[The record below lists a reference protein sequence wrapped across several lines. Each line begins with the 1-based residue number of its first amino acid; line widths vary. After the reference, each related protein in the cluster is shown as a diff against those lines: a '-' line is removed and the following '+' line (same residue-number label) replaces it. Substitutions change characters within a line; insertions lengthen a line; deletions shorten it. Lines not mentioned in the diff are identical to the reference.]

1 MKITMSNEAKMNK
14 KLFWCT
20 TCLSMSTRP
29 RISFDHEGKCN
40 ACQWKETKKTIDWN
54 ERNQELVNILENQK
68 NKKKPFDCLLPV
80 SGGKDGSYVSYMVKE
95 KYGLNPL
102 CVTIKPPLSRDL
114 GLQNLNNFVESG
126 FEHITIVPSHI
137 GMKKINKT
145 GFEIMGFPYYGWLLA
160 VQTAVL
166 QVAIKFD
173 IDLIIYGEDGEVEYG
188 GSSETLSSPFYSS
201 QYQKKIYLEGG
212 YEKVI
217 NQSNLRTSEK
227 YFFTYPK
234 ITENS
239 DKIKLIHWSYFE
251 NWDPYRNYLIA
262 KKYCGLA
269 ENENSNSGTFTNFAQ
284 TDQYLYPLHSYLM
297 FLKFGFGRANQ
308 DACIEIRRGA
318 MDREQAKNLVTLYD
332 GQFPEEL
339 LETYLEYYD
348 MEKNEF
354 FNILD
359 KWANKEILKKDSQ
372 FWKANFEII

>member
-1 MKITMSNEAKMNK
+1 MDN

-20 TCLSMSTRP
+20 SCLSMSTRP
-29 RISFDHEGKCN
+29 RISFDREGKCN
-40 ACQWKETKKTIDWN
+40 ACQWKETKKKIDWN
-54 ERNQELVNILENQK
+54 TRKIELSSILEKQK
-68 NKKKPFDCLLPV
+68 NKQKTFDCLIPV

-102 CVTIKPPLSRDL
+102 CVTIKPPLSSDL
-114 GLQNLNNFVESG
+114 GMRNLHNFTESG
-126 FEHITIVPSHI
+126 FEHITVVPSHT
-137 GMKKINKT
+137 GMKKINKS
-145 GFEIMGFPYYGWLLA
+145 GFEIMGFPYYGWLIA

-166 QVAIKFD
+166 QVAEKFD

-188 GSSETLSSPFYSS
+188 GSTETSSSPFYSPN
-201 QYQKKIYLEGG
+201 YQRKIYFEGG

-217 NQSNLRTSEK
+217 NQSNLTTSEK
-227 YFFTYPK
+227 YFFTYPDVTK
-234 ITENS
+234 TSN
-239 DKIKLIHWSYFE
+239 KIKLIHWSYFE

-262 KKYCGLA
+262 KKYCGLT

-318 MDREQAKNLVTLYD
+318 MDREQAKNLVMLYD

-339 LETYLEYYD
+339 LKTYLDYYD
-348 MEKNEF
+348 IVEDEF

-359 KWANKEILKKDSQ
+359 KWANKKILKKDGR
-372 FWKANFEII
+372 FWKANFEIV